1 MADPQQQPSASDSF
15 MNRLRSLYDNVG
27 GPTTTTVKGRTSQ
40 GGNPPPPTPGGGMAA
55 QAGNAIQERGRANA
69 EARDFY
75 AAGGQVGM
83 RTGVPAQTF
92 NNMYS
97 YAAGGQVG
105 GAPGLQPQQGASNM
119 LDPQT
124 AEQQM
129 NAVVSDPAAKQQI
142 QQAVQ
147 QAIQSG
153 ELDPQLLHLAVQL
166 CKAVLQNPAM
176 WPQLRQFAVQK
187 GLCGPNDLPEK
198 YDQGLVIAI
207 LTAAKAAEGMDMQQG
222 GGQPSASIQPPAG
235 MGPDSGGMLQGPGT
249 GTSDSIP
256 AKNLANG
263 GQVNVSTGEFVVP
276 ADVVAAKGR
285 DFFDGLIRR
294 YHGSVPRQ

>member
-1 MADPQQQPSASDSF
+1 MADPQQQPAAPNAF
-15 MNRLRSLYDNVG
+15 MENLRRLYDNVG

-40 GGNPPPPTPGGGMAA
+40 GGTPPPPDPGSGM
-55 QAGNAIQERGRANA
+55 AGNAAEAIRRRGRENI
-69 EARDFY
+69 EARDSY

-83 RTGVPAQTF
+83 QTGVPAQTF
-92 NNMYS
+92 ANMYS
-97 YAAGGQVG
+97 YAGGGQVG

-129 NAVVSDPAAKQQI
+129 NAVISDPAAKQQI

-147 QAIQSG
+147 QALQSG
-153 ELDPQLLHLAVQL
+153 ELDPQLVHLAVQL

-176 WPQLRQFAVQK
+176 WPQLRQFAIQK
-187 GLCGPNDLPEK
+187 GLAGPNDLPEQ
-198 YDQGLVIAI
+198 YDQGLVLAI
-207 LTAAKAAEGMDMQQG
+207 LTAAKAAEGAPMQQG
-222 GGQPSASIQPPAG
+222 GGQQGASIQPPPG
-235 MGPDSGGMLQGPGT
+235 MGPGNGGLLQGPGT

-263 GQVNVSTGEFVVP
+263 GQVNVSNGEYVIP
-276 ADVVAAKGR
+276 ARVVAAKGK
-285 DFFDGLIRR
+285 DFFDGLVRK
-294 YHGSVPRQ
+294 YAEVP